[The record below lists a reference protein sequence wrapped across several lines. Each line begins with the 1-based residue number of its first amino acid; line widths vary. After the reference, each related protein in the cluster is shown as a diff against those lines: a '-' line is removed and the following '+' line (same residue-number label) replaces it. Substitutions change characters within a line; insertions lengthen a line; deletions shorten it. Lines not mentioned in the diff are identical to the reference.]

1 MIPKQRVLFC
11 LLISPH
17 PFYSFMCSCFFFY
30 YQFLLCNGWLVGR
43 YTWTIKWPFGVPRFF
58 IFVKFTAK
66 GSCLLRFSFQ
76 YCDLDE
82 IQAIDVLSI
91 KIVVTVEVVLSR
103 RSVFSDHLP
112 ESRRIV
118 AVSFYLILWS
128 FHRHTTVWSAS
139 SNGQII
145 GWDPVTLTAKKEVRR
160 RLMSNF

>member
-1 MIPKQRVLFC
+1 M
-11 LLISPH
+11 
-17 PFYSFMCSCFFFY
+17 
-30 YQFLLCNGWLVGR
+30 
-43 YTWTIKWPFGVPRFF
+43 
-58 IFVKFTAK
+58 
-66 GSCLLRFSFQ
+66 LRFSFQ

-103 RSVFSDHLP
+103 RSVFSDNLP

-118 AVSFYLILWS
+118 AVSVYLILWS